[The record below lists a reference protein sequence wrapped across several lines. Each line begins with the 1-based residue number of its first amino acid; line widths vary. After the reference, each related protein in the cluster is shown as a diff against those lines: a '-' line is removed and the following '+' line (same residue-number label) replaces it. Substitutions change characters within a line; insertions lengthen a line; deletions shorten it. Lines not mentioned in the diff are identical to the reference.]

1 MLRMKTIARAL
12 AMMEHVQSL
21 EEEDM
26 LVKKLIVVA
35 ALTAGLLA
43 PAGLAAA
50 EPVAAPTATAA
61 TATDVQGSSSA
72 DIFCAVIRFLKGGWA
87 GRATDCTF

>member
-1 MLRMKTIARAL
+1 MVFL
-12 AMMEHVQSL
+12 SPD
-21 EEEDM
+21 EEDT

-50 EPVAAPTATAA
+50 EPVAAPANTTSTATY
-61 TATDVQGSSSA
+61 VQGSSA
-72 DIFCAVIRFLKGGWA
+72 DIFCAVVRFLKGGWA
-87 GRATDCTF
+87 GRPADCSF